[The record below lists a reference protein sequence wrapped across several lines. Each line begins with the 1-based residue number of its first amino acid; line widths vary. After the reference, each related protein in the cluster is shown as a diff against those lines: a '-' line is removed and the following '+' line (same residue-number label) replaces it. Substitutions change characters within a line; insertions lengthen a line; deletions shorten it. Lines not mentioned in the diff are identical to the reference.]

1 MQQKKTLIDTESD
14 DKEYISLYLQRN
26 FAPFYLNYR
35 RVWELGDEGG
45 LSKWNQGK
53 FIELLESVSKV
64 GVLLNNN

>member
-1 MQQKKTLIDTESD
+1 MREKDFNFDTESD

-26 FAPFYLNYR
+26 VAPFYLNYR

-53 FIELLESVSKV
+53 LIELLEYVGKL